1 MNTTAPT
8 TPPDWTIAAVE
19 RDTRI
24 GKDTLRVW
32 ERRYGFPQPV
42 RDANGERLYPLD
54 QVERLRHIKR
64 LLDAGLR
71 PGRVV
76 AMPLDELLRHAGGLP
91 PATSASPPLSP
102 ASATLANKALDR
114 ALPAAAAATI
124 DGEARRLPSNDV
136 AALMQLLRAHELHGL
151 RRSLSQALLRRG
163 LARFITEMAIPLLAE
178 VGTAWSRGQ
187 LQIYEEHLCSEV
199 LETVLRAALAAA
211 PAPDPL
217 GRPRVVL
224 ATFPGEHHG
233 LGLLMADALFG
244 VEGCCCLNLGRQ
256 TPMREL
262 LLAAQAHRA
271 QVVALSFSSANN
283 PNQVLDS
290 LQELR
295 RQTDPAIEIWAGVP
309 FAPLLRRGCDGV
321 QLLSRLDDIPAAVQR
336 WHSERGDPLATS
348 ASNTGRP

>member
-1 MNTTAPT
+1 MNDTAPAST
-8 TPPDWTIAAVE
+8 PDWTIAAVE

-42 RDANGERLYPLD
+42 RDANGERLYPLE

-76 AMPLDELLRHAGGLP
+76 AMPLEELLRQTD
-91 PATSASPPLSP
+91 PAFAPEPDSTASPP
-102 ASATLANKALDR
+102 ASR
-114 ALPAAAAATI
+114 PAAVTPMAPAPI
-124 DGEARRLPSNDV
+124 VSGSEALLPSDDV
-136 AALMQLLRAHELHGL
+136 AALMQQLRAHELHGL

-163 LARFITEMAIPLLAE
+163 LAGFITEVAVPLLGE
-178 VGTAWSRGQ
+178 VGAAWSRGQ

-199 LETVLRAALAAA
+199 LETVLRSALAAA
-211 PAPDPL
+211 PAPDPQ

-224 ATFPGEHHG
+224 TTFPGEPHG
-233 LGLLMADALFG
+233 LGLLMADALLG
-244 VEGCCCLNLGRQ
+244 IEGCFSLNLGRQ

-262 LLAAQAHRA
+262 LLAANAHRA
-271 QVVALSFSSANN
+271 QVIALSFSSANN

-295 RQTDPAIEIWAGVP
+295 RQADPAIEIWAGVP
-309 FAPLLRRGCDGV
+309 FPPLLRRGCEGV

-336 WHSERGDPLATS
+336 WRAERDGPVST
-348 ASNTGRP
+348 

>member
-1 MNTTAPT
+1 MNPTAPT
-8 TPPDWTIAAVE
+8 PPPDWTIAAVE

-76 AMPLDELLRHAGGLP
+76 AMPLDELLRHAGGVP
-91 PATSASPPLSP
+91 PATSASWPTSP
-102 ASATLANKALDR
+102 TSASAAPDR
-114 ALPAAAAATI
+114 ALPAAATATI
-124 DGEARRLPSNDV
+124 DGEAHRPPPNDV
-136 AALMQLLRAHELHGL
+136 AALMHLLRAHELHGL

-163 LARFITEMAIPLLAE
+163 LARFITEMAIPFLTE

-271 QVVALSFSSANN
+271 QVIALSFSSANN

-295 RQTDPAIEIWAGVP
+295 RQTEAAIEIWAGVP
-309 FAPLLRRGCDGV
+309 FAPLLRRGCEGV
-321 QLLSRLDDIPAAVQR
+321 QLLNRLDDIPAAVQR
-336 WHSERGDPLATS
+336 WHSERSDPIATATS
-348 ASNTGRP
+348 TAGRP